1 MKPFFHLQSKVKYCG
16 ILMNKAC
23 PEITDNMASY
33 VNGEKYFFNE
43 KNTFFASESN
53 FDVKLWKEKFFLCC
67 VCLKRTS
74 KQNIKKYFLF
84 GREMN
89 YIICV

>member
-43 KNTFFASESN
+43 KKIHFLPQKVTLTSNCGRKSFFVL
-53 FDVKLWKEKFFLCC
+53 FVF
-67 VCLKRTS
+67 
-74 KQNIKKYFLF
+74 KK
-84 GREMN
+84 N
-89 YIICV
+89 K